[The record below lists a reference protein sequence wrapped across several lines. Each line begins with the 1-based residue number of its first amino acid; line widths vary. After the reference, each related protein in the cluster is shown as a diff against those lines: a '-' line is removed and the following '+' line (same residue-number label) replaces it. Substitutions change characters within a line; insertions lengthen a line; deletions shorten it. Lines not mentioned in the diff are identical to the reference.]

1 VTGAQ
6 LLEGLKVD
14 EGGEQLMART
24 VTPRAATASAEMALS
39 YTTPRP
45 RPAPARAPLALNSPL
60 YPNPPVPS
68 TGISIGLIGGRRLTR
83 EATARLIAAQ
93 DGLEL
98 RGTFESASSFLTGC
112 SASSP
117 NVLLVD
123 CDRDTE
129 GWLATLTELTV
140 AHTPSLIAMLCAGIS
155 PEIVDYAMNNHVG
168 GVILKSYCARDIRDS
183 IAYMN
188 SGHTVLPCGWQE
200 TVSGTT
206 RKCLTLSPR
215 HRQILQMIAEGSS
228 NEEIAHTLSLS
239 PNTVKFHVRALYSRL
254 GVRNR
259 VEAARRHA
267 RLEDA
272 SP

>member
-1 VTGAQ
+1 VTGGQ
-6 LLEGLKVD
+6 RLKWLRVE
-14 EGGEQLMART
+14 EGGGQLMART
-24 VTPRAATASAEMALS
+24 AVPHVDTASAELALS
-39 YTTPRP
+39 YTTPAP

-68 TGISIGLIGGRRLTR
+68 TGIAIGLIGGRRLTR

-98 RGTFESASSFLTGC
+98 RGTFESAASFLSAC
-112 SASSP
+112 STQSP

-123 CDRDTE
+123 CDGDTE
-129 GWLATLTELTV
+129 GWLATLAEL
-140 AHTPSLIAMLCAGIS
+140 AAARSPSLIAMLCAGIS
-155 PEIVDYAMNNHVG
+155 PEIVDHAVSNHVG
-168 GVILKSYCARDIRDS
+168 GVILKSYSARDIRDS

-188 SGHTVLPCGWQE
+188 SGHTVLPAGWQE
-200 TVSGTT
+200 TVTGPTH
-206 RKCLTLSPR
+206 KCLTLSPR